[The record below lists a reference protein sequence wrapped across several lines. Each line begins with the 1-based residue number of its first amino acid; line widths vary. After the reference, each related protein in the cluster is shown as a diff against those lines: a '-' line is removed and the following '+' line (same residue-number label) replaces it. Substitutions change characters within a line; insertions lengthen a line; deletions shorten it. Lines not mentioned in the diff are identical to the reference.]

1 MPHTQEGG
9 SFRPN
14 CDYRVLP
21 MSYVERDDGPDRVAT
36 RPFAFLNRTYQY
48 MNRFEYDGETM
59 HDQYFFTPILPWTQR
74 TQSLDPRL
82 PHPELGEAVF
92 PETYLGSDPDGLE
105 HALTLRLDTT
115 GENKTAGEIRLR
127 YCGFDGFDCGC
138 RPDLDGGDG
147 VYVGD
152 RLLHWGTDDNCVF
165 MSDVRTLRSSS
176 SSSPLPNPYVHATPK
191 PRSRGLGPPPRNV
204 SFVVQ
209 DVCVPQVHILN
220 EAEEPKWVPHAREP
234 DTSTSQRDAA
244 ITPGPSITAL
254 LSIRTAVLPRSL
266 ELTTWGC
273 FCLVFVQRARTHT
286 AGDGPHDAHLGG
298 DAGPAHRWQYHRAAA
313 ERHLHAAGA
322 AEHRG
327 ARGVRGGR

>member
-21 MSYVERDDGPDRVAT
+21 MSYVEHNDGPDRVAT
-36 RPFAFLNRTYQY
+36 RLFASLNRTYQY
-48 MNRFEYDGETM
+48 VNRVEYDGETM
-59 HDQYFFTPILPWTQR
+59 HDQYFFTPILPWTER

-92 PETYLGSDPDGLE
+92 PETYLGSGPDGLE
-105 HALTLRLDTT
+105 HTLTLRLDMT

-138 RPDLDGGDG
+138 RPDLGGGDG

-176 SSSPLPNPYVHATPK
+176 SLCQIHTHIHTPTCI
-191 PRSRGLGPPPRNV
+191 SRGLGLPPRNV
-204 SFVVQ
+204 
-209 DVCVPQVHILN
+209 
-220 EAEEPKWVPHAREP
+220 
-234 DTSTSQRDAA
+234 
-244 ITPGPSITAL
+244 
-254 LSIRTAVLPRSL
+254 
-266 ELTTWGC
+266 
-273 FCLVFVQRARTHT
+273 
-286 AGDGPHDAHLGG
+286 
-298 DAGPAHRWQYHRAAA
+298 
-313 ERHLHAAGA
+313 
-322 AEHRG
+322 
-327 ARGVRGGR
+327 